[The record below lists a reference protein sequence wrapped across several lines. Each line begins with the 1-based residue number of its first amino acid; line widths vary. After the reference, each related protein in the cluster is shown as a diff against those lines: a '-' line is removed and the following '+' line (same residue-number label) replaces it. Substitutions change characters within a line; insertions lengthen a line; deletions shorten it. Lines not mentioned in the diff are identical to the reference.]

1 MQRFVLGLLFTAAL
15 CACQREGGMAGDVQG
30 RTDAVAAR
38 RVIDSLNAKLEG
50 WYAAGHADSV
60 ASVFAEDVWQMP
72 PNSAPLVGRDSLR
85 SFWAN
90 ALRGGRWAFDFESD
104 DVVAADSLAV
114 ERGRYTVKFTAA
126 AGSPI
131 PSFEDRGN
139 YVVLWRREGD
149 GHWRVVWDAPVSQ
162 LPPGLRQ
169 GGAPG
174 APARPGA

>member
-15 CACQREGGMAGDVQG
+15 SACQGESGRTGEARG
-30 RTDAVAAR
+30 RTDAVTAR
-38 RVIDSLNAKLEG
+38 RVIDSLNARLEG

-60 ASVFAEDVWQMP
+60 ASVFAADVWQMP

-90 ALRGGRWAFDFESD
+90 ALRGGRWAFDFQSD

-126 AGSPI
+126 AGAPI

-149 GHWRVVWDAPVSQ
+149 GHWRIVWDAPVSQ
-162 LPPGLRQ
+162 LPPGPPP
-169 GGAPG
+169 GGT
-174 APARPGA
+174 PARPGA